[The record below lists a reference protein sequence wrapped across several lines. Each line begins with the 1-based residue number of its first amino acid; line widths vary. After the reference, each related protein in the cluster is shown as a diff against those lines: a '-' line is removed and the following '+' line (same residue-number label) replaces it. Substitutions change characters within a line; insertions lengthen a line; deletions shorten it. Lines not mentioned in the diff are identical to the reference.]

1 MERIMLVSDLMK
13 WNVTTVQP
21 ETTLADAARIMLS
34 RHVSGLPVVDGGA
47 LVGIVTEGDLLQRA
61 ELGTDGK
68 MHSRLKA
75 FFLPGSLAAEFVR
88 THGRYVRDVMTSP
101 VISVTPD
108 TPLFEAANMMCHHN
122 IKRLPV
128 MAGGKLAGVIGRTDL
143 LAVLARRLI
152 ELDDPFTDADI
163 EHHILRTLQAQ
174 AWAPK
179 SGITVKVAGGI
190 VDLEGP
196 IISYDERRAV
206 RVIAETTPGVMQ
218 VRDNLFFVDPTSGMS
233 IPVA

>member
-1 MERIMLVSDLMK
+1 MLVSNLMK
-13 WNVTTVQP
+13 CDVATVQP
-21 ETTLADAARIMLS
+21 DTTLADAARIMLS
-34 RHVSGLPVVDGGA
+34 RHLSGLPVLDRGV

-61 ELGTDGK
+61 EIGTDGK
-68 MHSRLKA
+68 MHSRLRA
-75 FFLPGSLAAEFVR
+75 FFMPGSLAGEFIR

-108 TPLFEAANMMCHHN
+108 TPLFEAAKLMCDHD

-128 MAGGKLAGVIGRTDL
+128 LRDGKLAGVIGRTDL
-143 LAVLARRLI
+143 LFVLVRRLI
-152 ELDDPFTDADI
+152 ELDNPFTDSDI
-163 EHHILRTLQAQ
+163 KNHILRTLREQS
-174 AWAPK
+174 WAPK

-196 IISYDERRAV
+196 IISYQERRAV
-206 RVIAETTPGVMQ
+206 RVVAETTPGVRE
-218 VRDNLFFVDPTSGMS
+218 VYDHLFFVDPTSGMS

>member
-1 MERIMLVSDLMK
+1 MIVSDLMK
-13 WNVTTVQP
+13 WDVATVQP
-21 ETTLADAARIMLS
+21 DTSLADAARIMLS
-34 RHVSGLPVVDGGA
+34 RHVSGLPVVQGGA
-47 LVGIVTEGDLLQRA
+47 LVGIVSEGDLLQRA
-61 ELGTDGK
+61 EIGTDGK

-75 FFLPGSLAAEFVR
+75 FFMPGSLASEFIR

-108 TPLFEAANMMCHHN
+108 TPLFEAANLMCHHD

-128 MAGGKLAGVIGRTDL
+128 LRDGKLAGVIGRTDL

-152 ELDDPFTDADI
+152 DVADPFTDADI
-163 EHHILRTLQAQ
+163 KNHILRTFREQ

-179 SGITVKVAGGI
+179 SGITVKVADGI
-190 VDLEGP
+190 VELEGP

-206 RVIAETTPGVMQ
+206 RVIAETTPGVQ
-218 VRDNLFFVDPTSGMS
+218 EVRDNLFYVDPTSGMS
-233 IPVA
+233 ISPA